1 MEGLQVGQTGRSP
14 WTVDRL
20 GYRIPDY
27 CEAVG
32 ISRSSVYE
40 LIKNG
45 KLQSV
50 LIAGRR
56 IIPADEARRLMR
68 EGS

>member
-1 MEGLQVGQTGRSP
+1 MEGLQAGQTGRSP
-14 WTVDRL
+14 WAAARL
-20 GYRIPDY
+20 GYRIPDF

-40 LIKNG
+40 LIKHG

-56 IIPADEARRLMR
+56 IIPVSEAERLMR